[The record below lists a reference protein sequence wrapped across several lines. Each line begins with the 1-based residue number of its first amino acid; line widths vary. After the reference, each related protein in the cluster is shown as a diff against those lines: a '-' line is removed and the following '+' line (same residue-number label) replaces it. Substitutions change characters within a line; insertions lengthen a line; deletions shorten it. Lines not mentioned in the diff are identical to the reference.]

1 MPPVTTSQRSIPTS
15 IEHMFSNRGASM
27 KGVQEGNVVAP
38 ALTCPLDENRV
49 KHRG

>member
-1 MPPVTTSQRSIPTS
+1 MPLVTISQRFTPTS
-15 IEHMFSNRGASM
+15 TEHIFSNRGASM
-27 KGVQEGNVVAP
+27 KGVQEGNVVAL